1 MLEVKNL
8 NSGYGDIQILWD
20 INLKV
25 DKGEIVTVIG
35 PNGAG
40 KTTLLKTIAGL
51 VKPFKN
57 SGGIFFKGR
66 DIAGMEPHDVVRQGL
81 VLVSSEIG
89 LFPQMT
95 VYENLLLGAYN
106 VNAKDKR
113 VENLKRVFELFPR
126 LEERKN
132 QKAGTLSGGERQM
145 LMIAQGL
152 MADPELLMLD
162 EPSSGLQPSLVT
174 RILDTLGK
182 IRDMGVTI
190 LLVEQNVFAALKVA
204 DRGYVIENGRIVL
217 QGTSE
222 ELMRNQHVKKAYLA
236 I

>member
-1 MLEVKNL
+1 
-8 NSGYGDIQILWD
+8 
-20 INLKV
+20 
-25 DKGEIVTVIG
+25 
-35 PNGAG
+35 
-40 KTTLLKTIAGL
+40 
-51 VKPFKN
+51 
-57 SGGIFFKGR
+57 
-66 DIAGMEPHDVVRQGL
+66 
-81 VLVSSEIG
+81 
-89 LFPQMT
+89 MT

-106 VNAKDKR
+106 VNAKEKR
-113 VENLKRVFELFPR
+113 LENLKRVFELFPR

-132 QKAGTLSGGERQM
+132 QKAETLSGGERQM

-152 MADPELLMLD
+152 IADPELLMLD

-174 RILDTLGK
+174 RILDTLSR
-182 IRDMGVTI
+182 IREIGVTI

-222 ELMRNQHVKKAYLA
+222 ELMLNQHVKKAYLA

>member
-66 DIAGMEPHDVVRQGL
+66 DIAGMEPHDVVKQGL